1 MKPNDE
7 TIYSEKEATAAAEEV
22 MNTEEQAQEQPQ
34 PKGKKMPWKAV
45 TIGGVTGILLGAAGM
60 LVGRGQAAAQQD
72 SDDAANEGEQQ
83 DTTPQEA
90 EATNTG
96 TAQVSDDM
104 SFAEAFA
111 EARQQLGPGGVF
123 EWRGGVYGTYYA
135 TEWNAMSSAEQ
146 EQFTAQAMGGR
157 TPVTP
162 GNHDVDH
169 PDDTTDM
176 TNRFEGRDDDDSR
189 DTLVQGGPE
198 DRRNDLTNRDE
209 RNDHDDSRNTLAQG
223 GPGEG
228 EAHSDEPE
236 VHLLGVEQHQTE
248 DGRVINV
255 GRMTIG
261 GENVA
266 LVDIGNDH
274 VFDAAVSDP
283 NHNDILEENE
293 IVDISDRGITVEEFA
308 MASAMESGAPNTGM
322 SDTASQQQDDLA
334 PDTPDYMNDAD
345 VQSI

>member
-34 PKGKKMPWKAV
+34 PSGKKMPWKAV

-60 LVGRGQAAAQQD
+60 LGGQKIVAAQQD
-72 SDDAANEGEQQ
+72 NDEAANEEEQQ
-83 DTTPQEA
+83 DTTTQEA

-146 EQFTAQAMGGR
+146 EQFTARAMEGR
-157 TPVTP
+157 TPAAP
-162 GNHDVDH
+162 DNHNVEH
-169 PDDTTDM
+169 HDDTPDL
-176 TNRFEGRDDDDSR
+176 TNRFEGSDLDDSR
-189 DTLVQGGPE
+189 D
-198 DRRNDLTNRDE
+198 
-209 RNDHDDSRNTLAQG
+209 TLAQG

-236 VHLLGVEQHQTE
+236 VHFLGVEQHQTE
-248 DGRVINV
+248 DGEVINV
-255 GRMTIG
+255 GRMTIDS
-261 GENVA
+261 ENVA
-266 LVDIGNDH
+266 VVDMDNDH
-274 VFDAAVSDP
+274 VFDVALSDG
-283 NHNDILEENE
+283 NHNGELEENE
-293 IVDISDRGITVEEFA
+293 IVDISDRGLTVEDFA

-322 SDTASQQQDDLA
+322 PDTASQQQDDLA
-334 PDTPDYMNDAD
+334 PEMPDYMNDAD
-345 VQSI
+345 IQSI